1 MLNKLENLVIKIL
14 REDKES
20 RNSDNRLY
28 VTVIDSIVANGS
40 SMSVKDLFLNSKKL
54 GIPPYE
60 SVSRC
65 RRRVQS
71 DYPELRGNDDI
82 VNARRRKETEFED
95 YFRRTR

>member
-1 MLNKLENLVIKIL
+1 MFSKLENLIVKIL
-14 REDKES
+14 RQDIES

-28 VTVIDSIVANGS
+28 VAVIDSLVTNGS
-40 SMSVKDLFLNSKKL
+40 SMSVKDLFLNQKKL

-71 DYPELRGNDDI
+71 DYPELRGNNDI
-82 VNARRRKETEFED
+82 VKARRQKETEFKD
-95 YFRRTR
+95 YFWRTK